1 MKRTA
6 TFVKACSLMLL
17 LALLLGCQQSMVYG
31 FVTPSSSSST
41 TLQPSVT
48 NKHVQQ
54 QKQQQQQQ
62 PHAHTPTNNGMTT
75 FLQAYVSPEE
85 SEERAAVA
93 TKSLHPRIGDLV
105 RYYDLDGGITK
116 GEELVGK
123 ISFLTRTGKGWL
135 VELTKLEDVGDGYY
149 AEYSSSKRMS
159 KKTDRDLTKVSP
171 LSGSF
176 VRAEQ
181 AYKVPI
187 TSDGRPR
194 VRQETYDLDDF
205 DGPQMIPVDP
215 QIVQQD
221 GMIYQ
226 ALKTKLIKNAA
237 LTGLAGTVIAN
248 ILKGPEDATIY
259 FAGAL
264 ASVGYLYF
272 LSVKTDTLASP
283 DRKLGNNIANL
294 RFLMPVF
301 VIVGVA
307 LYNKSL
313 GDANP
318 VIDNTNP
325 LDTVTPEQFA
335 SAVIGFLTYRIPLF
349 VGQAQDA
356 LKELQSEGDGDG
368 GVSLPGS
375 AGMAMKLASGR
386 SGGDE
391 DSITADTLVPVL
403 LVSGPQATGRSE
415 LVQQLL
421 KFDDR
426 LVAPKLVD
434 RLQDGVTYER
444 LQSRDAFLED
454 DGRFGLTKDAI
465 LTAAA
470 NAVPAPSPKD
480 EGDKEL
486 QPRAVVVDAD
496 VDLARKLVQGLAGA
510 RLIGVWVG
518 LNSVAEFE
526 SRLLE
531 EIDSSKTPIPEDE
544 TRESVLRARMKEIV
558 NEIEYGLSSGI
569 FEFTILNENTEESLK
584 ELKEAAGYCFK

>member
-135 VELTKLEDVGDGYY
+135 VELTQLEDVGDGYY

-294 RFLMPVF
+294 RFLMPIF

-375 AGMAMKLASGR
+375 AGMAMKLASGG